1 MREIW
6 GKVLCHAGQYLKID
20 LLKFPDNG
28 YIMPD
33 NVIAATTPGPA
44 AAAAAGS
51 LFARAE
57 ALQPVLRARAAA
69 AEAARRVPV
78 ESVTDF
84 REAGL
89 TRMTQ
94 PERFGGQAMGWDV
107 LCGVSQRLTR
117 GDGAQGWVQAIMADH
132 AQMLGTFPLE
142 AQEDV
147 WGENP
152 DAVMSASFDP
162 KGIATPVEG
171 GYSFSGRFGFASGI
185 DHADW
190 LICAGFIVVDDKR
203 DGSETRDG
211 PHFFLL
217 RRSDATIIDDWHTIG
232 LEGTGSKSFEV
243 KDVFVPGYAILRGE
257 DARTG
262 NGPGAA
268 VNPGGVYR
276 LPRGFLTPALFASMT
291 VGMAQGL
298 LDQWLTYTATRKSR
312 GTKVADNPTS
322 HMIAGECAA
331 EIDAAEAL
339 NRDTITAAMMVLDA
353 GGTLSDGELL
363 RAKRNSSWAC
373 RTALN
378 AGTRLFNTAGGTAI
392 FKGGPV
398 EREYRNLLASAA
410 HHIVN
415 WEVSALDSGAAML
428 RGASGDISEGA
439 A

>member
-1 MREIW
+1 MAE
-6 GKVLCHAGQYLKID
+6 VASSLPQD
-20 LLKFPDNG
+20 TSQT
-28 YIMPD
+28 
-33 NVIAATTPGPA
+33 ATDIY
-44 AAAAAGS
+44 
-51 LFARAE
+51 ARAE
-57 ALQPVLRARAAA
+57 ALHPTLRARAADADA
-69 AEAARRVPV
+69 AHMVPA
-78 ESVTDF
+78 ESVADF

-89 TRMTQ
+89 IRMTQ

-117 GDGAQGWVQAIMADH
+117 ADGAQGWVQAIMADH
-132 AQMLGTFPLE
+132 AQMLGTFPLL

-147 WGENP
+147 WGKNP
-152 DAVMSASFDP
+152 EAVMSASFDP

-190 LICAGFIVVDDKR
+190 LICGGFIVDGDKR
-203 DGSETRDG
+203 DG
-211 PHFFLL
+211 PYFFLL
-217 RRSDATIIDDWHTIG
+217 RRSEATIIDDWHTIG
-232 LEGTGSKSFEV
+232 LEGTGSKSFSVE
-243 KDVFVPGYAILRGE
+243 DVFVPDYALLRGE

-298 LDQWLTYTATRKSR
+298 LDQWLAYTATRMSR

-322 HMIAGECAA
+322 HVIVGECAA

-339 NRDTITAAMMVLDA
+339 NRDTITAAMKVLEA
-353 GGTLSDGELL
+353 GGTLSDAELL
-363 RAKRNSSWAC
+363 RAKRNSAWAC
-373 RTALN
+373 RTALE

-392 FKGGPV
+392 FKGGAV
-398 EREYRNLLASAA
+398 EREYRNLLASAS

-415 WEVSALDSGAAML
+415 WEVNALDSGATML
-428 RGASGDISEGA
+428 RDAS
-439 A
+439 

>member
-1 MREIW
+1 M
-6 GKVLCHAGQYLKID
+6 V
-20 LLKFPDNG
+20 
-28 YIMPD
+28 
-33 NVIAATTPGPA
+33 PA
-44 AAAAAGS
+44 ESVADFRAAG
-51 LFARAE
+51 LI
-57 ALQPVLRARAAA
+57 
-69 AEAARRVPV
+69 
-78 ESVTDF
+78 
-84 REAGL
+84 
-89 TRMTQ
+89 RMTQ

-117 GDGAQGWVQAIMADH
+117 ADGAQGWVQAIMADH
-132 AQMLGTFPLE
+132 AQMLGTFPLQ

-152 DAVMSASFDP
+152 EAVMSAAFDP
-162 KGIATPVEG
+162 RGIATPVDG

-190 LICAGFIVVDDKR
+190 LICGGFIVDGDK
-203 DGSETRDG
+203 RDG

-217 RRSDATIIDDWHTIG
+217 RRAEATIIDDWHTIG
-232 LEGTGSKSFEV
+232 LEGTGSKSFSVE
-243 KDVFVPGYAILRGE
+243 DVFVPDYALLRGE
-257 DARTG
+257 DARAG

-298 LDQWLTYTATRKSR
+298 LDQWLAYTATRMSR

-322 HMIAGECAA
+322 HVIAGECAA

-339 NRDTITAAMMVLDA
+339 NRDTITAAMKVLEA
-353 GGTLSDGELL
+353 GGTLSDAELL
-363 RAKRNSSWAC
+363 RAKRNSAWAC
-373 RTALN
+373 RTALE

-392 FKGGPV
+392 FKGGAV
-398 EREYRNLLASAA
+398 EREYRNLLASAS

-415 WEVSALDSGAAML
+415 WEVSAMDSGAEML
-428 RGASGDISEGA
+428 RDASEA
-439 A
+439 PEA

>member
-1 MREIW
+1 
-6 GKVLCHAGQYLKID
+6 
-20 LLKFPDNG
+20 
-28 YIMPD
+28 MPD
-33 NVIAATTPGPA
+33 TSTATSSFVTAAD
-44 AAAAAGS
+44 
-51 LFARAE
+51 LFARAD
-57 ALQPVLRARAAA
+57 ALQPVLRERAAS
-69 AEAARRVPV
+69 AEAARCVPAETV
-78 ESVTDF
+78 AAF
-84 REAGL
+84 REAGF

-94 PERFGGQAMGWDV
+94 PTRFGGNEMGWDV
-107 LCGVSQRLTR
+107 LCDVARRLTR

-147 WGENP
+147 WGEDL

-162 KGIATPVEG
+162 RGIATPVDG

-190 LICAGFIVVDDKR
+190 LICGGFIV
-203 DGSETRDG
+203 DGEKRDG
-211 PHFFLL
+211 PHFFLV
-217 RRSDATIIDDWHTIG
+217 RATGATIIDDWHTVG

-243 KDVFVPGYAILRGE
+243 SDVFVPDHAVLRGE
-257 DARTG
+257 DARAG

-268 VNPGGVYR
+268 VNPGAVYR
-276 LPRGFLTPALFASMT
+276 LPRGYLTPALFAAMSI
-291 VGMAQGL
+291 GMAQGL
-298 LDQWLTYTATRKSR
+298 LDQWLVYTPPRMSR
-312 GTKVADNPTS
+312 GVKVGDSPVS

-339 NRDTITAAMMVLDA
+339 NRDTISAAMKVLEA
-353 GGTLSDGELL
+353 GERLSDAELL

-378 AGTRLFNTAGGTAI
+378 AGTRLFNTAGGRAI

-398 EREYRNLLASAA
+398 ERDYRNLLASAA

-415 WEVSALDSGAAML
+415 WEVSALDSGQAMIRAAGKEL
-428 RGASGDISEGA
+428 A
-439 A
+439 

>member
-1 MREIW
+1 MAE
-6 GKVLCHAGQYLKID
+6 
-20 LLKFPDNG
+20 
-28 YIMPD
+28 
-33 NVIAATTPGPA
+33 AASSLPQDTPQTA
-44 AAAAAGS
+44 TDIY
-51 LFARAE
+51 ARAE
-57 ALQPVLRARAAA
+57 ALHPTLRARAAD
-69 AEAARRVPV
+69 AEAARMVPA
-78 ESVTDF
+78 ESVADF

-89 TRMTQ
+89 IRMTQ

-117 GDGAQGWVQAIMADH
+117 ADGAQGWVQAIMADH
-132 AQMLGTFPLE
+132 AQMLGTFPLL

-147 WGENP
+147 WGKNP
-152 DAVMSASFDP
+152 EAVMSASFDP

-190 LICAGFIVVDDKR
+190 LICGGFIVDGDKR
-203 DGSETRDG
+203 DG
-211 PHFFLL
+211 PYFFLL
-217 RRSDATIIDDWHTIG
+217 RRSEATIIDDWHTIG
-232 LEGTGSKSFEV
+232 LEGTGSKSFSVE
-243 KDVFVPGYAILRGE
+243 DVFMPDYALLRGE

-298 LDQWLTYTATRKSR
+298 LDQWLAYTATRMSR

-322 HMIAGECAA
+322 HVIVGECAA

-339 NRDTITAAMMVLDA
+339 NRDTITAAMKVLET
-353 GGTLSDGELL
+353 GGTLSDAELL
-363 RAKRNSSWAC
+363 RAKRNSAWAC
-373 RTALN
+373 RTALE

-392 FKGGPV
+392 FKGGAV
-398 EREYRNLLASAA
+398 EREYRNLLASAS

-428 RGASGDISEGA
+428 RDAS
-439 A
+439 

>member
-1 MREIW
+1 
-6 GKVLCHAGQYLKID
+6 
-20 LLKFPDNG
+20 
-28 YIMPD
+28 MP
-33 NVIAATTPGPA
+33 VTAA
-44 AAAAAGS
+44 S
-51 LFARAE
+51 LYARAD
-57 ALQPVLRARAAA
+57 ALQPVLGARAAE

-78 ESVTDF
+78 ESISDF
-84 REAGL
+84 REAGFIS
-89 TRMTQ
+89 MTK
-94 PERFGGQAMGWDV
+94 PERFGGNAMGWDV

-142 AQEDV
+142 AQENV

-152 DAVMSASFDP
+152 EAVMSASFDP
-162 KGIATPVEG
+162 KGIATPVKG

-190 LICAGFIVVDDKR
+190 LICGGFIV
-203 DGSETRDG
+203 DGDTRDG

-217 RRSDATIIDDWHTIG
+217 RRSEATIIDDWHTIG

-243 KDVFVPGYAILRGE
+243 KDVFVPGYALLRGE
-257 DARTG
+257 DARAG
-262 NGPGAA
+262 NGPGTG

-298 LDQWLTYTATRKSR
+298 LDKWLAYTATRMAR
-312 GTKVADNPTS
+312 GMKVADNPTS
-322 HMIAGECAA
+322 QMIAGECAA

-339 NRDTITAAMMVLDA
+339 NRDTVTAAMKVLDA
-353 GGTLSDGELL
+353 GDRLSDAELL

-373 RTALN
+373 RTALE

-392 FKGGPV
+392 FQGSPV
-398 EREYRNLLASAA
+398 EREYRNLLASAS

-428 RGASGDISEGA
+428 RNIPAPD
-439 A
+439 

>member
-1 MREIW
+1 MAE
-6 GKVLCHAGQYLKID
+6 
-20 LLKFPDNG
+20 
-28 YIMPD
+28 
-33 NVIAATTPGPA
+33 AASSLPQDTPQTA
-44 AAAAAGS
+44 TDIY
-51 LFARAE
+51 ARAE
-57 ALQPVLRARAAA
+57 ALHPTLRARAAD
-69 AEAARRVPV
+69 AEAARMVPA
-78 ESVTDF
+78 ESVADF

-89 TRMTQ
+89 IRMTQ

-117 GDGAQGWVQAIMADH
+117 ADGAQGWVQAIMADH
-132 AQMLGTFPLE
+132 AQMLGTFPLL

-147 WGENP
+147 WGKNP
-152 DAVMSASFDP
+152 EAVMSASFDP

-190 LICAGFIVVDDKR
+190 LICGGFIVDGDKR
-203 DGSETRDG
+203 DG
-211 PHFFLL
+211 PYFFLL
-217 RRSDATIIDDWHTIG
+217 RRSEATIIDDWHTIG
-232 LEGTGSKSFEV
+232 LEGTGSKSFSVE
-243 KDVFVPGYAILRGE
+243 DVFVPDYALLRGE

-298 LDQWLTYTATRKSR
+298 LDQWLAYTATRMSR

-322 HMIAGECAA
+322 HVIVGECAA

-339 NRDTITAAMMVLDA
+339 NRDTITAAMKVLET
-353 GGTLSDGELL
+353 GGTLSDAELL
-363 RAKRNSSWAC
+363 RAKRNSAWAC
-373 RTALN
+373 RTALE

-392 FKGGPV
+392 FKGGAV
-398 EREYRNLLASAA
+398 EREYRNLLASAS

-428 RGASGDISEGA
+428 RDAS
-439 A
+439 

>member
-1 MREIW
+1 
-6 GKVLCHAGQYLKID
+6 
-20 LLKFPDNG
+20 
-28 YIMPD
+28 MPD
-33 NVIAATTPGPA
+33 NIIATTMPA
-44 AAAAAGS
+44 ASTPDS

-57 ALQPVLRARAAA
+57 ALQPALRQRAAA
-69 AEAARRVPV
+69 AEAARQVPV
-78 ESVTDF
+78 ESITDF

-89 TRMTQ
+89 IRMTQ

-132 AQMLGTFPLE
+132 AQMLGTFPLQ

-147 WGENP
+147 WGEDA

-162 KGIATPVEG
+162 KGVATPVAG

-190 LICAGFIVVDDKR
+190 LICGGFIVDADK
-203 DGSETRDG
+203 RDG

-217 RRSDATIIDDWHTIG
+217 RRAHATIIDDWHTIG

-243 KDVFVPGYAILRGE
+243 KDVFVPGYAVLRGE
-257 DARTG
+257 DARAG

-298 LDQWLTYTATRKSR
+298 LDQWLAYTATRMSR
-312 GTKVADNPTS
+312 GIKVADNPTS
-322 HMIAGECAA
+322 HVIAGECAA

-339 NRDTITAAMMVLDA
+339 NRDTITAAMKVLEAGETLDDA
-353 GGTLSDGELL
+353 ALL
-363 RAKRNSSWAC
+363 RAKRNSAWAC

-392 FKGGPV
+392 FKGGSV
-398 EREYRNLLASAA
+398 EREYRNLLASAS

-428 RGASGDISEGA
+428 RGVG
-439 A
+439 

>member
-1 MREIW
+1 MAE
-6 GKVLCHAGQYLKID
+6 VASSLPQD
-20 LLKFPDNG
+20 TSQT
-28 YIMPD
+28 
-33 NVIAATTPGPA
+33 ATDIY
-44 AAAAAGS
+44 
-51 LFARAE
+51 ARAE
-57 ALQPVLRARAAA
+57 ALHPTLRARAADA
-69 AEAARRVPV
+69 DAARIVPA
-78 ESVTDF
+78 ESVADF

-89 TRMTQ
+89 IRMTQ

-117 GDGAQGWVQAIMADH
+117 ADGAQGWVQAIMADH
-132 AQMLGTFPLE
+132 AQMLGTFPLL

-147 WGENP
+147 WGKNP
-152 DAVMSASFDP
+152 EAVMSASFDP

-190 LICAGFIVVDDKR
+190 LICGGFIVDGDKR
-203 DGSETRDG
+203 DG
-211 PHFFLL
+211 PYFFLL
-217 RRSDATIIDDWHTIG
+217 RRSEATIIDDWHTIG
-232 LEGTGSKSFEV
+232 LEGTGSKSFSVE
-243 KDVFVPGYAILRGE
+243 DVFVPDYALLRGE

-298 LDQWLTYTATRKSR
+298 LDQWLAYTATRMSR

-322 HMIAGECAA
+322 HVIVGECAA

-339 NRDTITAAMMVLDA
+339 NRDTITAAMKVLEA
-353 GGTLSDGELL
+353 GGTLSDAELL
-363 RAKRNSSWAC
+363 RAKRNSAWAC
-373 RTALN
+373 RTALE

-392 FKGGPV
+392 FKGGAV
-398 EREYRNLLASAA
+398 EREYRNLLASAS

-415 WEVSALDSGAAML
+415 WEVNALDSGATML
-428 RGASGDISEGA
+428 RDAS
-439 A
+439 

>member
-1 MREIW
+1 
-6 GKVLCHAGQYLKID
+6 
-20 LLKFPDNG
+20 
-28 YIMPD
+28 MPD
-33 NVIAATTPGPA
+33 SVIAATSRGSSTA
-44 AAAAAGS
+44 AD
-51 LFARAE
+51 LFTRAE
-57 ALQPVLRARAAA
+57 ALQPALRERAAG

-78 ESVTDF
+78 ESIADF
-84 REAGL
+84 RAAGL
-89 TRMTQ
+89 IRMTQ

-152 DAVMSASFDP
+152 EAVMAAAFDP
-162 KGIATPVEG
+162 KGIATPAEG

-190 LICAGFIVVDDKR
+190 LICGGFIVEGA
-203 DGSETRDG
+203 DGNEVRDG
-211 PHFFLL
+211 PHFFLV
-217 RRSDATIIDDWHTIG
+217 RRSDAMIIDDWHTIG
-232 LEGTGSKSFEV
+232 LEGTGSKSFSVE
-243 KDVFVPGYAILRGE
+243 DVFVPAYALLRGD
-257 DARTG
+257 DARAG

-276 LPRGFLTPALFASMT
+276 LPRGFLTPSLFASMT

-298 LDQWLTYTATRKSR
+298 LDQWLTYTATRMSR

-322 HMIAGECAA
+322 HAIAGECAA

-339 NRDTITAAMMVLDA
+339 NRDTITAAMTVLEA
-353 GGTLSDGELL
+353 GDTLSDTELL
-363 RAKRNSSWAC
+363 RAKRNSAWAC
-373 RTALN
+373 RTALE

-392 FKGGPV
+392 FKGGAV
-398 EREYRNLLASAA
+398 EREYRNLLASAS

-415 WEVSALDSGAAML
+415 WEVSAMDSGAEML
-428 RGASGDISEGA
+428 RNAG
-439 A
+439 

>member
-1 MREIW
+1 LSWNMAE
-6 GKVLCHAGQYLKID
+6 VASSLPQD
-20 LLKFPDNG
+20 TSQT
-28 YIMPD
+28 
-33 NVIAATTPGPA
+33 ATDIY
-44 AAAAAGS
+44 
-51 LFARAE
+51 ARAE
-57 ALQPVLRARAAA
+57 ALHPTLRARAAD
-69 AEAARRVPV
+69 AEAARMVPA
-78 ESVTDF
+78 ESVADF

-89 TRMTQ
+89 IRMTQ

-117 GDGAQGWVQAIMADH
+117 ADGAQGWVQAIMADH
-132 AQMLGTFPLE
+132 AQMLGTFPLL

-147 WGENP
+147 WGKNP
-152 DAVMSASFDP
+152 EAVMSASFDP

-190 LICAGFIVVDDKR
+190 LICGGFIVDGDKR
-203 DGSETRDG
+203 DG
-211 PHFFLL
+211 PYFFLL
-217 RRSDATIIDDWHTIG
+217 RRSEATIIDDWHTIG
-232 LEGTGSKSFEV
+232 LEGTGSKSFSVE
-243 KDVFVPGYAILRGE
+243 DVFVPDYALLRGE

-298 LDQWLTYTATRKSR
+298 LDQWLAYTATRMSR

-322 HMIAGECAA
+322 HVIVGECAA

-339 NRDTITAAMMVLDA
+339 NRDTITAAMKVLEA
-353 GGTLSDGELL
+353 GGTLSDAELL
-363 RAKRNSSWAC
+363 RAKRNSAWAC
-373 RTALN
+373 RTALE

-392 FKGGPV
+392 FKGGAV
-398 EREYRNLLASAA
+398 EREYRNLLASAS

-415 WEVSALDSGAAML
+415 WEVNALDSGATML
-428 RGASGDISEGA
+428 RDAS
-439 A
+439 

>member
-1 MREIW
+1 MAE
-6 GKVLCHAGQYLKID
+6 
-20 LLKFPDNG
+20 
-28 YIMPD
+28 
-33 NVIAATTPGPA
+33 AASSLPQDTPQTA
-44 AAAAAGS
+44 TDIY
-51 LFARAE
+51 ARAE
-57 ALQPVLRARAAA
+57 ALHPTLRARAAD
-69 AEAARRVPV
+69 AEAARMVPA
-78 ESVTDF
+78 ESVADF

-89 TRMTQ
+89 IRMTQ

-117 GDGAQGWVQAIMADH
+117 ADGAQGWVQAIMADH
-132 AQMLGTFPLE
+132 AQMLGTFPLL

-147 WGENP
+147 WGKNP
-152 DAVMSASFDP
+152 EAVMSASFDP

-190 LICAGFIVVDDKR
+190 LICGGFIVDGDKR
-203 DGSETRDG
+203 DG
-211 PHFFLL
+211 PYFFLL
-217 RRSDATIIDDWHTIG
+217 RRSEATIIDDWHTIG
-232 LEGTGSKSFEV
+232 LEGTGSKSFSVE
-243 KDVFVPGYAILRGE
+243 DVFMPDYALLRGE

-298 LDQWLTYTATRKSR
+298 LDQWLAYTATRMSR

-322 HMIAGECAA
+322 HVIVGECAA

-339 NRDTITAAMMVLDA
+339 NRDTITAAMKVLET
-353 GGTLSDGELL
+353 GGTLSDAELL
-363 RAKRNSSWAC
+363 RAKRNSAWAC
-373 RTALN
+373 RTALE

-392 FKGGPV
+392 FKGGAV
-398 EREYRNLLASAA
+398 EREYRNLLASAS

-415 WEVSALDSGAAML
+415 WEVSALGSGAAML
-428 RGASGDISEGA
+428 RDAS
-439 A
+439 

>member
-1 MREIW
+1 MAE
-6 GKVLCHAGQYLKID
+6 VASSLPQD
-20 LLKFPDNG
+20 TSQT
-28 YIMPD
+28 
-33 NVIAATTPGPA
+33 ATDIY
-44 AAAAAGS
+44 
-51 LFARAE
+51 ARAE
-57 ALQPVLRARAAA
+57 ALHPTLRARAAD
-69 AEAARRVPV
+69 AEAARMVPA
-78 ESVTDF
+78 ESVADF

-89 TRMTQ
+89 IRMTQ

-117 GDGAQGWVQAIMADH
+117 ADGAQGWVQAIMADH
-132 AQMLGTFPLE
+132 AQMLGTFPLL

-147 WGENP
+147 WGKNP
-152 DAVMSASFDP
+152 EAVMSASFDP

-190 LICAGFIVVDDKR
+190 LICGGFIVDGDKR
-203 DGSETRDG
+203 DG
-211 PHFFLL
+211 PYFFLL
-217 RRSDATIIDDWHTIG
+217 RRSEATIIDDWHTIG
-232 LEGTGSKSFEV
+232 LEGTGSKSFSVE
-243 KDVFVPGYAILRGE
+243 DVFVPDYALLRGE

-298 LDQWLTYTATRKSR
+298 LDQWLAYTATRMSR

-322 HMIAGECAA
+322 HVIVGECAA

-339 NRDTITAAMMVLDA
+339 NRDTITAAMKVLET
-353 GGTLSDGELL
+353 GGTLSDAELL
-363 RAKRNSSWAC
+363 RAKRNSAWAC
-373 RTALN
+373 RTALE

-392 FKGGPV
+392 FKGGAV
-398 EREYRNLLASAA
+398 EREYRNLLASAS

-428 RGASGDISEGA
+428 RDAS
-439 A
+439 

>member
-1 MREIW
+1 MAE
-6 GKVLCHAGQYLKID
+6 VASSLPQD
-20 LLKFPDNG
+20 TSQT
-28 YIMPD
+28 
-33 NVIAATTPGPA
+33 ATDIY
-44 AAAAAGS
+44 
-51 LFARAE
+51 ARAE
-57 ALQPVLRARAAA
+57 ALHPTLRARAAD
-69 AEAARRVPV
+69 AEAARLVPA
-78 ESVTDF
+78 ESVADF

-117 GDGAQGWVQAIMADH
+117 ADGAQGWVQAIMADH
-132 AQMLGTFPLE
+132 AQMLGTFPLL

-147 WGENP
+147 WGKNP
-152 DAVMSASFDP
+152 EAVMSASFDP

-190 LICAGFIVVDDKR
+190 LICGGFIVDGDKR
-203 DGSETRDG
+203 DG
-211 PHFFLL
+211 PYFFLL
-217 RRSDATIIDDWHTIG
+217 RRSEATIIDDWHTIG
-232 LEGTGSKSFEV
+232 LEGTGSKSFSVE
-243 KDVFVPGYAILRGE
+243 DVFVPDYALLRGE

-298 LDQWLTYTATRKSR
+298 LDQWLAYTATRMSR

-322 HMIAGECAA
+322 HVIVGECAA

-339 NRDTITAAMMVLDA
+339 NRDTITAAMKVLEA
-353 GGTLSDGELL
+353 GGTLSDAELL
-363 RAKRNSSWAC
+363 RAKRNSAWAC
-373 RTALN
+373 RTALE

-392 FKGGPV
+392 FKGGAV
-398 EREYRNLLASAA
+398 EREYRNLLASAS

-428 RGASGDISEGA
+428 RDAS
-439 A
+439 